1 MLIDEADAA
10 LGNRDSGGDSGV
22 DQRVFSKIAAA
33 MSNTENRGRILWI
46 LMTSRPDL
54 LPIDLKRQ
62 GRCEE
67 HISLFYPETEADR
80 QEIAIA
86 MARKNKITHKIED
99 WSSVT
104 KSELHLSGADIESI
118 IIRTRRVA
126 RQAGHAEVT
135 EDDLK
140 AVAAE
145 FSPAR
150 DEQAVEYQE
159 LVAAREATSR
169 AMLPERFKK
178 MSSADLSARIDELR
192 LIMD

>member
-1 MLIDEADAA
+1 
-10 LGNRDSGGDSGV
+10 
-22 DQRVFSKIAAA
+22 
-33 MSNTENRGRILWI
+33 
-46 LMTSRPDL
+46 MTSRPDL

-99 WSSVT
+99 WTSVT

-140 AVAAE
+140 SVAAE

-178 MSSADLSARIDELR
+178 MSSAALSARIDELR